1 MANYYETLGVAKNA
15 TQDEIKSAYRKLA
28 RQYHP
33 DLHPND
39 EECAKKFKDINEAHE
54 VLSDPEKRK
63 QYDFELEHPNS
74 GGFGGFGGFGSSGGG
89 FGSSGG
95 GFGSSGGG
103 FGGFSDIFGDIFG
116 AFSGGGNAQT
126 QDRTGSDITI
136 ELELSFLDAAK
147 GCKKDVTYTRKE
159 PCADCRSTGAKNGTA
174 YKICDKCKGTG
185 TIQYTTGNNIFRTI
199 SRRACDE
206 CGGTGKKITEKC
218 PTCGGKGYQR
228 KSTTVR
234 LDIPAGADTGSYMK
248 KRGFGEAST
257 TGGEAGDLIVVFKVA
272 PHKLLKRKN
281 YDLYV
286 DLPIDFV
293 TATLGGKVK
302 VPTID
307 NAVELEIP
315 EGTQTGKVF
324 TLRGKG
330 INSRYGMGN
339 LYATAF
345 VEMPTKLTRDQKKK
359 LADFLADTDL
369 KQYDKMKKYSDGVE
383 SLYGTKPY
391 NK

>member
-1 MANYYETLGVAKNA
+1 
-15 TQDEIKSAYRKLA
+15 
-28 RQYHP
+28 
-33 DLHPND
+33 
-39 EECAKKFKDINEAHE
+39 
-54 VLSDPEKRK
+54 
-63 QYDFELEHPNS
+63 
-74 GGFGGFGGFGSSGGG
+74 
-89 FGSSGG
+89 
-95 GFGSSGGG
+95 
-103 FGGFSDIFGDIFG
+103 
-116 AFSGGGNAQT
+116 
-126 QDRTGSDITI
+126 
-136 ELELSFLDAAK
+136 
-147 GCKKDVTYTRKE
+147 
-159 PCADCRSTGAKNGTA
+159 
-174 YKICDKCKGTG
+174 
-185 TIQYTTGNNIFRTI
+185 
-199 SRRACDE
+199 
-206 CGGTGKKITEKC
+206 
-218 PTCGGKGYQR
+218 
-228 KSTTVR
+228 
-234 LDIPAGADTGSYMK
+234 MK

-330 INSRYGMGN
+330 INSRYGTGN